1 MTIIRTFG
9 EIFGRP
15 VLTVTREA
23 GMRSCVLSGIKNGH
37 EIERGFA
44 SPQSTVDYLDA
55 VYPGEIVRW
64 RLMPRGEGAASP
76 SSRSE
81 AA

>member
-15 VLTVTREA
+15 VLTVTRVA
-23 GMRSCVLSGIKNGH
+23 GMRSCVLSGIKNGR
-37 EIERGFA
+37 EIERVTA
-44 SPQSTVDYLDA
+44 VSPQAIIDYLDS

-64 RLMPRGEGAASP
+64 RLMPRGRDAAAT
-76 SSRSE
+76 E